1 MNMEAIIH
9 QGDKLEV
16 VTRRAD
22 DGTNDGS
29 IIIMRRP
36 GMAYCIAK
44 APRYASDEEWQHNAA
59 LIADAIRTA
68 NPSRLGTGH
77 LVHGTQHGVVG
88 ILN

>member
-1 MNMEAIIH
+1 MEMIIH
-9 QGDKLEV
+9 PGDKLEV

-29 IIIMRRP
+29 LIIMRRP

-68 NPSRLGTGH
+68 NP
-77 LVHGTQHGVVG
+77 VVSVQAAHDAP
-88 ILN
+88 